1 MCVCVCV
8 CVHSLY
14 AYTCACTKVFDVCKY
29 IPYMYACV
37 YACKSK
43 GGLHFILNRVN
54 IFMQPAKKKK
64 KKKKKESASRR
75 EENLA
80 TFASTS
86 SFHECTKI
94 VLSIMYL
101 CFNL

>member
-8 CVHSLY
+8 HGLY
-14 AYTCACTKVFDVCKY
+14 AYMCACIKVFDVCKN
-29 IPYMYACV
+29 IPYVCSYVCMHAREKEGCTLYTLQGKYFHA
-37 YACKSK
+37 AS
-43 GGLHFILNRVN
+43 
-54 IFMQPAKKKK
+54 
-64 KKKKKESASRR
+64 KKEPASRR